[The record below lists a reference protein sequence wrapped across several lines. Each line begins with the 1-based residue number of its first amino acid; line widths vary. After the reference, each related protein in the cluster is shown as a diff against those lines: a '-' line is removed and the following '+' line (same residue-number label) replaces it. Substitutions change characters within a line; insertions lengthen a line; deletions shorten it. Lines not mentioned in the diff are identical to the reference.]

1 MSKKNPDTDEILD
14 AIKTMISNRP
24 NQENQDLPR
33 DVVELTNPI
42 DNDQEVENDKIDILE
57 LSNPIGDEETVIK
70 EDRKLDSN
78 EHQFINDEQIK
89 KAVRNAINSLPSSK
103 LDQIIN
109 EELTKIIKERF
120 NSSKITISSEYK
132 KN

>member
-14 AIKTMISNRP
+14 AIKTMMSNRP

-33 DVVELTNPI
+33 DVVELTKPI
-42 DNDQEVENDKIDILE
+42 DNDLEVENDKIGILE

-70 EDRKLDSN
+70 EDRQQDSN
-78 EHQFINDEQIK
+78 ERQFINDEQIK